1 MMDNRI
7 LKIRQTLNQKNLQPI
22 AIMSYSAKF
31 ASNLYGPFR
40 SACKSGVA
48 KSISSTKNSE
58 ICNKIVLKNRK
69 TYQLPS
75 MATNLALKASKRD
88 ELEGADF
95 LIVKPAMFYLD
106 IISAVSK
113 NVLVPVAA
121 YQVSGEYVML
131 FETEKRFEN
140 FEIILESL
148 HSIKRAG
155 GFKFDLS
162 L

>member
-48 KSISSTKNSE
+48 KSISSTKNSGNNSESKNIAKIE

-95 LIVKPAMFYLD
+95 LIVKPASFCRD
-106 IISAVSK
+106 QFCFIS
-113 NVLVPVAA
+113 
-121 YQVSGEYVML
+121 
-131 FETEKRFEN
+131 
-140 FEIILESL
+140 I
-148 HSIKRAG
+148 
-155 GFKFDLS
+155 
-162 L
+162 